1 VTSTESKI
9 EGRNMMAFVQTISF
23 TTSRIDE
30 ISAMGNEYE
39 QEQGG
44 QAPGYRGTRILKD
57 RDRENAYMVLAEFD
71 SYELA
76 MENSGRP
83 ETDAFARKMAELVDG
98 PPTYGNYDVID
109 E

>member
-1 VTSTESKI
+1 
-9 EGRNMMAFVQTISF
+9 MAFVQTISF

-30 ISAMGNEYE
+30 LAAMGKEYE
-39 QEQGG
+39 EAQGG
-44 QAPGYRGTRILKD
+44 QAPGFGSTMILKD
-57 RDRENAYMVLAEFD
+57 RDRENAYMVVAEFD

-83 ETDAFARKMAELVDG
+83 ETDAFAKKMGELVDG

-109 E
+109 R

>member
-1 VTSTESKI
+1 
-9 EGRNMMAFVQTISF
+9 MAFVQTISF
-23 TTSRIDE
+23 TTSRLDE
-30 ISAMGNEYE
+30 MTAMEREYSR
-39 QEQGG
+39 EQGG
-44 QAPGYRGTRILKD
+44 QAPGYRSSRILKD
-57 RDRENAYMVLAEFD
+57 RDRENAYMVVAEFD

-76 MENSGRP
+76 MENSRRP

>member
-1 VTSTESKI
+1 ERR
-9 EGRNMMAFVQTISF
+9 EDPMAFLQTISF

-30 ISAMGNEYE
+30 VTAAEREFEGA
-39 QEQGG
+39 GA
-44 QAPGYRGTRILKD
+44 APGYRGAKLVKD
-57 RDRENAYMVLAEFD
+57 RDRENAYMVVAEFD

-76 MENSGRP
+76 MENSARP

-98 PPTYGNYDVID
+98 RPTYGNYDVID